1 MVNGVNV
8 GCSHAMRNE
17 MHLRLKWLHRLVQ
30 FSSFFLAR
38 EQKYLCLMETSER

>member
-17 MHLRLKWLHRLVQ
+17 MHLRLKWLHRPVQ